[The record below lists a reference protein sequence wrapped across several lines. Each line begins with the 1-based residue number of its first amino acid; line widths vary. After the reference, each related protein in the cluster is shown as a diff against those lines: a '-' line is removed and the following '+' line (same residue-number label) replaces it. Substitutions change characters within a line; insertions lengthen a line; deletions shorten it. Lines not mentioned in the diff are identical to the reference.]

1 MPYDSDSRPDRE
13 ERPVSCTGRVSRPPT
28 TLSDTMAVVL
38 PDYGPAYP
46 FDVAAGHWMP
56 RGALLPTANAQ
67 CLVVFD
73 DEGDAWVPAWSHV

>member
-1 MPYDSDSRPDRE
+1 
-13 ERPVSCTGRVSRPPT
+13 
-28 TLSDTMAVVL
+28 MAVVL